1 MVDYTGPR
9 DFVSGRFG
17 SSPNRSPRVRPPRP
31 GIFGRTEFRT
41 RGWAPRRNSRLDRH
55 PDPLDRSSLSIS
67 QLASCPRANPLLG
80 GSGQRNRRTSSS
92 PPRLQRGGIK
102 RKRLVS
108 RRQSIWQSGG
118 AYFPLEPAG
127 KRELDAISAHSAA
140 GTFFLRKPDHDSFTL
155 TVMVFA
161 NSFPYDS

>member
-1 MVDYTGPR
+1 MTSFQAASARRLIVLRASAPRAPGFLDGRSLGPGA
-9 DFVSGRFG
+9 GRRVATRASIVILTPSTAPHLAFL
-17 SSPNRSPRVRPPRP
+17 SSPAAHGPIHYSVEVASAIVARPPLP
-31 GIFGRTEFRT
+31 H
-41 RGWAPRRNSRLDRH
+41 D
-55 PDPLDRSSLSIS
+55 
-67 QLASCPRANPLLG
+67 C
-80 GSGQRNRRTSSS
+80 
-92 PPRLQRGGIK
+92 RGGEIK

>member
-92 PPRLQRGGIK
+92 PPRLQRGGNQTEATCQQAAEHMAERRCIFSIGAGGEA
-102 RKRLVS
+102 RVGCYQRSLGS
-108 RRQSIWQSGG
+108 RHFLSAKARSRFFHVDCDGLCELFSI
-118 AYFPLEPAG
+118 
-127 KRELDAISAHSAA
+127 
-140 GTFFLRKPDHDSFTL
+140 
-155 TVMVFA
+155 
-161 NSFPYDS
+161 